1 MSSQLAALIIIAPL
15 LAAVGVNVAGWINKR
30 LCFPTA
36 LAALLVSL
44 SAAVLLMRQVMAA
57 DTRIYRMAGWD
68 PPWGIAFYVD
78 ALNGGILILIALV
91 AVINLMAT
99 RQDAAGFFEKRL
111 GPFYALYLLFVTG
124 LMGIVITGDLFNLYV
139 LLEIASL
146 TGYALIGM
154 GGARSRISS
163 LHYVFMG
170 TIGASLYLLGVGY
183 LYMATGSLNMMDLA
197 ALLPGLE
204 NMFLVKVSFLL
215 CLVGLFIKMAFF
227 PLHAWLPNAYSHA
240 ASPCASLIAPLTTKV
255 MLYVMVRLV
264 ITVYRPD
271 FAFSQLPIADLI
283 VWLAVAAIIA
293 GCILAY
299 KQTRLKRMLAYIIVI
314 EVGYMV
320 GGFWLANAAG
330 VTGALLHLF
339 NDAVMTLCV
348 FLAAGA
354 IFYRYQS
361 DSLLHLQGL
370 FQKMP
375 ATMTA
380 FVVAALSII
389 GVPPTCGFFSKW
401 YLLSGGM
408 AAGHYGFVAALI
420 LSSLVNVLLFF
431 RVIEIAYFEPEDHG
445 SDFEG
450 SGHVQAAV
458 IREAPADT
466 VLPLLA
472 TAGIVIAMG
481 FFVHT
486 LVGWFI
492 EPAIAPFFPGGL

>member
-1 MSSQLAALIIIAPL
+1 MSSQYAALIIIAPL
-15 LAAVGVNVAGWINKR
+15 LAALLVNIAGWINRR

-36 LAALLVSL
+36 LVALGLSLVAALC
-44 SAAVLLMRQVMAA
+44 LMRQVVEAGP
-57 DTRIYRMAGWD
+57 RIYKLGGWD
-68 PPWGIAFYVD
+68 PPWGIAFYID
-78 ALNGGILILIALV
+78 ALSGGILILIALI
-91 AVINLMAT
+91 ALINLIAT
-99 RQDAAGFFEKRL
+99 RQDAADAFENRL
-111 GPFYALYLLFVTG
+111 APFYSLYLLFVTG
-124 LMGIVITGDLFNLYV
+124 ILGIVITGDLFNLYV
-139 LLEIASL
+139 LIEIASL

-154 GGARSRISS
+154 GGPRARISS

-170 TIGASLYLLGVGY
+170 TLGASLYLLGVGY

-197 ALLPGLE
+197 ALLPSVD
-204 NMFLVKVSFLL
+204 NVFLVEVSFIL
-215 CLVGLFIKMAFF
+215 CLAGLFVKMALF
-227 PLHAWLPNAYSHA
+227 PLHAWLPNAYSYA
-240 ASPCASLIAPLTTKV
+240 AGPSASLIAPLTTKV
-255 MLYVMVRLV
+255 MIYVMVRLV
-264 ITVYRPD
+264 LSVYRPG
-271 FAFSQLPIADLI
+271 FAFTQLPIADLI
-283 VWLAVAAIIA
+283 VWMSVAAIIA

-330 VTGALLHLF
+330 MTGALLHLF
-339 NDAVMTLCV
+339 NDAAMTLCV

-361 DSLLHLQGL
+361 DSLVYLQGM

-401 YLLSGGM
+401 YLLSGGL

-431 RVIEIAYFEPEDHG
+431 RVIEIAFFEPEDHG
-445 SDFEG
+445 AAFD
-450 SGHVQAAV
+450 GHGQAAV

-481 FFVHT
+481 FFVHS